1 MDDTT
6 GNIVNNGPEQTNTG
20 TDPSP
25 IAGAP
30 QNPFPASGNIP
41 EGHQHIRIYAMAVVV
56 VAVILLLLVFVLNF
70 GHLYATTSTTASTT
84 SFTTTI
90 NNVKPHINI
99 ISLSLLES
107 PGNALYGI
115 PNSSDLHV
123 YNVTV
128 CPSCLVTSYGLNFT
142 KPILSSNAI
151 ASPLEKLVVPTTYNS
166 IKTPIVLLFDAAYY
180 NNTNITNGTYS
191 YLYNTMRS
199 NPDFLNMSLKN
210 ITMLNTHATEF
221 SFEAYG
227 LQTYAVS
234 YKYYNYLVLVMTYG
248 NIGLIN
254 DSYVLAIANHTLTM
268 ISA

>member
-20 TDPSP
+20 TPS

-30 QNPFPASGNIP
+30 QNQFSSSGNIP
-41 EGHQHIRIYAMAVVV
+41 EWHPHIKIYAMAIVA
-56 VAVILLLLVFVLNF
+56 VAVIILLLVFVLNL
-70 GHLYATTSTTASTT
+70 GHLYTTTSTTAPTT
-84 SFTTTI
+84 SHTTTI
-90 NNVKPHINI
+90 SNVNPHVNI
-99 ISLSLLES
+99 INLNLLES
-107 PGNALYGI
+107 PENALYGI
-115 PNSSDLHV
+115 PNSSDMHV

-128 CPSCLVTSYGLNFT
+128 CPSCLVTTYGLNFT
-142 KPILSSNAI
+142 KPILSSKVI
-151 ASPLEKLVVPTTYNS
+151 VSPLEKIAVPTAYNS
-166 IKTPIVLLFDAAYY
+166 IKTPMMLLFDAAYY
-180 NNTNITNGTYS
+180 NDTSTTNATYS

-199 NPDFLNMSLKN
+199 NPDFSNMSLKN

-221 SFEAYG
+221 SFKAYG

-248 NIGLIN
+248 NIGFIN
-254 DSYVLAIANHTLTM
+254 DSYALAIANHTLGM